1 MGRLFR
7 YFVNLFEHDPR
18 WLVRV
23 TAAAGLGIAMALYVV
38 LKERATIS
46 VDEVIATLI
55 GIPASMTAAGLLLA
69 TADTIRRQL
78 RDGQRFRRF
87 SFAVRCRHLVGACLV
102 RRVADRRVSVG
113 DLAGQ
118 HDVDPACRLGRG
130 GAVTVLFIAGA
141 RSWPDRFHGRPWKV
155 VR

>member
-46 VDEVIATLI
+46 VDEVIATL
-55 GIPASMTAAGLLLA
+55 S
-69 TADTIRRQL
+69 
-78 RDGQRFRRF
+78 
-87 SFAVRCRHLVGACLV
+87 
-102 RRVADRRVSVG
+102 
-113 DLAGQ
+113 
-118 HDVDPACRLGRG
+118 RG
-130 GAVTVLFIAGA
+130 T
-141 RSWPDRFHGRPWKV
+141 
-155 VR
+155 